1 MSTLVL
7 ISDIHGNIDALEA
20 VAKDIEAGPTP
31 DEIVC
36 LGDIIGY
43 CPASNEVIARLAELE
58 KDHTIRYNL
67 GSHDAAALGHYR
79 FVDLDNH
86 DDVLLLREA
95 GLGNEAAVVAEY
107 FKPEE
112 RRFVP
117 VRGVAR
123 DAMAWTLDHLSDE
136 SVEFLR
142 ERLKTVRIEIEPGV
156 ISVHASPRDPLCE
169 YVRDSKMA
177 RKCFESH
184 EMDGVSLCFV
194 GHTHLPAV
202 WSIARTDMV
211 EMGGSRVCMT
221 APNVVFD
228 DAVQLERADRYY
240 LVNVGAVGQP
250 RDHDPRACYARYCRE
265 THTLEHVRVEYDID
279 AAAARVREAGLAER
293 LAERL
298 FSGE

>member
-1 MSTLVL
+1 MLIL
-7 ISDIHGNIDALEA
+7 ISDIHGNIDALDA
-20 VAKDIEAGPTP
+20 VVKDIEAGPAP
-31 DEIVC
+31 AEIVC

-43 CPASNEVIARLAELE
+43 CPAPNEVIARLAELE
-58 KDHTIRYNL
+58 KSHTVRYNL
-67 GSHDAAALGHYR
+67 GSHDAAALGHYQ

-86 DDVLLLREA
+86 DDVVLLREA
-95 GLGNEAAVVAEY
+95 GLNNEAAVVAEY
-107 FKPEE
+107 FKPEK

-117 VRGVAR
+117 VRGAAR
-123 DAMAWTLDHLSDE
+123 DAMAWTLDHLSGE

-142 ERLKTVRIEIEPGV
+142 ERLETRIEIEPGV
-156 ISVHASPRDPLCE
+156 ISVHGSPRDPLCE
-169 YVRDSKMA
+169 YIRDSKIV

-202 WSIARTDMV
+202 WSIARSEMV

-221 APNVVFD
+221 APNVVFSET
-228 DAVQLERADRYY
+228 VQLDRAERYY
-240 LVNVGAVGQP
+240 IANVGAVGQP
-250 RDHDPRACYARYCRE
+250 RDRDPRACYARYSRDS
-265 THTLEHVRVEYDID
+265 HTFEHVRVEYDID

-298 FSGE
+298 HQGE